1 MPMKTQKSPPKKP
14 YTSPKLKK
22 IALKADEILAI
33 GCKSASGGSS
43 AAAPPPCT
51 IGTCAGIGS

>member
-1 MPMKTQKSPPKKP
+1 MKTRKSLPKKS
-14 YTSPKLKK
+14 YSRPKLRK

-51 IGTCAGIGS
+51 VGTCAGIGS